1 MVLLSGAFLSW
12 GLPVEL
18 WLVIGKMLRGHKHNV
33 VIILKML
40 QIITT
45 LWFHLIPKPYSDYG
59 YIIREYH
66 FHFLGLGISGWG
78 IWFFYGGA
86 GPWV

>member
-1 MVLLSGAFLSW
+1 MVLLNEIFLIW

-33 VIILKML
+33 VIITILKML

-45 LWFHLIPKPYSDYG
+45 LWFHLIPKPYSYYRYFFG
-59 YIIREYH
+59 H
-66 FHFLGLGISGWG
+66 TISIFKG
-78 IWFFYGGA
+78 
-86 GPWV
+86 